1 MNESKLRFKDDDGSE
16 FPDWEEKS
24 VGDIT
29 IELKEYEQL
38 NSGYPLMTSSR
49 IGLMMQEDTSRIS

>member
-38 NSGYPLMTSSR
+38 NSGYPLMTWYCITIIYMFAS
-49 IGLMMQEDTSRIS
+49 

>member
-49 IGLMMQEDTSRIS
+49 ID